1 METWCYRMLTM
12 QLIFTHCRK
21 HGFYKLW
28 GYVSRDVWCSRLHR
42 IYYGQ
47 ISTEHSETGEWWLGS
62 KGNAHVNIIVVTPA
76 CLKASLPTQ
85 VVTRNLYEDYN
96 QLPPWKTLRV
106 YKPPHPPF
114 FFSYTPLLQTIHATR
129 SLNYTSRS
137 KVTWP
142 PVEARPLSIPAQC
155 QKLHIKKDLS
165 HCFRMRTVTKLS
177 L

>member
-1 METWCYRMLTM
+1 MFHIW
-12 QLIFTHCRK
+12 K
-21 HGFYKLW
+21 
-28 GYVSRDVWCSRLHR
+28 RDVIECWRCNWFSF
-42 IYYGQ
+42 IVGNMD
-47 ISTEHSETGEWWLGS
+47 STNFEDTCREMFGVHAYIAFTMDKLVQNIVRQVSDDL
-62 KGNAHVNIIVVTPA
+62 AVNIIDVTPA